1 MLCLTD
7 LAGADLT
14 SDVRRAMRGDDPVGE
29 LRAARSAIADA
40 DRKQRNAA
48 AAAIE
53 KSLKKEGDPTV
64 RRAAIDF
71 LLALRTD
78 RSLDRVVAG
87 AVDRYDDVRQHVRFL
102 VRDHADPAFHDAI
115 VRGLEEDSSWRFR
128 AAMVELLLAG
138 ARAAAKA
145 PLLKALEDEHPAVA
159 ARAAEALE
167 RMTGKAYGLDGGKWK
182 EHFDRM
188 RPPGRNPAGET
199 RTVADVHRKVK
210 LHEGPV
216 RGLTP
221 TLYTVPVREKRVIF
235 VVDMSNSMRKGI
247 RSNHFTELKRALFGL
262 PSDVFF
268 NILCFDQRMFFYT
281 KAKSLAAATTDH
293 KYEAARWM
301 DELPA
306 GERTDVNRS
315 VVSGLAML
323 NEALRKEPAVKAEL
337 FILTDG
343 RETATSM
350 SPARVDMEY
359 LKLPEARC
367 WVHVIALGRR
377 GTPALRR
384 LAERSGG
391 RFHEVTDG

>member
-128 AAMVELLLAG
+128 AAMV
-138 ARAAAKA
+138 
-145 PLLKALEDEHPAVA
+145 
-159 ARAAEALE
+159 
-167 RMTGKAYGLDGGKWK
+167 
-182 EHFDRM
+182 
-188 RPPGRNPAGET
+188 
-199 RTVADVHRKVK
+199 
-210 LHEGPV
+210 
-216 RGLTP
+216 
-221 TLYTVPVREKRVIF
+221 
-235 VVDMSNSMRKGI
+235 
-247 RSNHFTELKRALFGL
+247 
-262 PSDVFF
+262 
-268 NILCFDQRMFFYT
+268 
-281 KAKSLAAATTDH
+281 
-293 KYEAARWM
+293 
-301 DELPA
+301 
-306 GERTDVNRS
+306 
-315 VVSGLAML
+315 
-323 NEALRKEPAVKAEL
+323 
-337 FILTDG
+337 
-343 RETATSM
+343 
-350 SPARVDMEY
+350 
-359 LKLPEARC
+359 
-367 WVHVIALGRR
+367 
-377 GTPALRR
+377 
-384 LAERSGG
+384 
-391 RFHEVTDG
+391 